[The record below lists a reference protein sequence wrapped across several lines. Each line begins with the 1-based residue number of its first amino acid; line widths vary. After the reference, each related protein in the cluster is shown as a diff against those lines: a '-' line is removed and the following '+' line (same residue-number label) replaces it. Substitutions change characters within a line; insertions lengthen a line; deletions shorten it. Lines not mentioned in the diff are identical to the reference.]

1 MTKEQLKEKIFDAFS
16 KTNFPGEAFLVNS
29 IQGDEPYLLKEEFKD
44 KTDWKSLEAGFL
56 DAAPDGYS
64 TALSFFS
71 DEALMFYL
79 PAFLIADIDEKLAS
93 TDVVFYL
100 THGFTY
106 NSRHGIINQ
115 QRYGARTWWDYATFR
130 FSTFSKEMAQAVVT
144 YLEFK
149 TIQDNYNANNIA
161 EALNNYWYERIDQT

>member
-1 MTKEQLKEKIFDAFS
+1 MTKEKLKEQIFRAFA
-16 KTNFPGEAFLVNS
+16 KTRFPGKAFLVNS

-44 KTDWKSLEAGFL
+44 KTDWKSLEVDFL

-71 DEALMFYL
+71 DEALLFYL
-79 PAFLIADIDEKLAS
+79 PAFLIADIDEKLSS

-100 THGFTY
+100 THGLTQ
-106 NSRHGIINQ
+106 NSRYGVINQ

-130 FSTFSKEMAQAVVT
+130 FSTFSQEMVQAVIA

-149 TIQDNYNANNIA
+149 AIRDKYSANNIT
-161 EALNNYWYERIDQT
+161 EALTNYWYKRSGQT